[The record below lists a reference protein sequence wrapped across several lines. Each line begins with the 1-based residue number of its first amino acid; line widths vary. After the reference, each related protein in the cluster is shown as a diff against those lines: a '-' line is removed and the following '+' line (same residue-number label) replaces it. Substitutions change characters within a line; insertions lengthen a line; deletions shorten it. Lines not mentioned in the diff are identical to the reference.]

1 MSYRATT
8 VPPKKAKTEVPVI
21 KKAATQPE
29 PAADLA
35 EQLSDGPT
43 PEQEAAAGKD
53 PTPEA
58 SARHAELA
66 DELRDHQYRY
76 YVLDAPT
83 ISDAEFDGLLRELES
98 LEAAYP
104 SLVTPDSPSQNV
116 GGTFSTLFTPVEH
129 AERMLSLDN
138 VFNADELAAWA
149 ERTVR
154 DAGGPVEF
162 ICELKVDGLAINL
175 TYEKGRLIRGATR
188 GDGRTGEDVT
198 ANVRTIREIPDRLA
212 DDNPPDLLEV
222 RGEIYFP
229 VSAFADLNASL
240 VEQGKAPFANP
251 RNAAAGSLRQKDPR
265 ITASRGLRMVVHG
278 IGARVG
284 FTPTSQSH
292 AYEALKSWG
301 LPTSTRWRV
310 VDGMPG
316 VRDYIDYYG
325 KHRHDVEHEIDGVV
339 VKVDAVAIQGRL
351 GSTSRAPRWAIA
363 YKYPPQEV
371 TTKLLGIEVN
381 VGRTGRVTP
390 FAILEPV
397 RVAGSTVGLA
407 TLHNAREVER
417 KGVLI
422 GDTVV
427 LRKAG
432 DVIPEV
438 LGPVID
444 LRPDDAR
451 PFVMPTQCPECGT
464 TLAPA
469 KESDIDIRC
478 PNARFCPGQR
488 RERLSYVGSRDVL
501 DIEVLGE
508 KAGRALLDSQVVFDE
523 GDLFALTADE
533 LLRVPFFVNQDGSLG
548 TNATKML
555 ESLAAAKERPLW
567 RILVALSVRH
577 VGPKA
582 AQALAREYGSM
593 TAIEEIATR
602 PATEPSSDIPPSA
615 ETSPAAEL
623 GTEVSPSAELG
634 AEVSPAAEV
643 GAEVSPGVEAGAEV
657 LPGVE
662 VGAEGDGAGEAA
674 DGAEAAPKRKPKAAP
689 DPLSSVEG
697 VGPTI
702 AESLR
707 EWFAVDWHREI
718 VRKWADAGVRMADE
732 RVDEGPRPLEG
743 ITVVVTGTLA
753 THSRDQASEA
763 VMSRGGKVS
772 GSVSK
777 KTGFVVVGDNPGSK
791 YEKAVS
797 LKVPVL
803 DESGFAVLLADG
815 PDAARAVAQIGES
828 APTE

>member
-1 MSYRATT
+1 MSEIDSPAEVDVAEELADGGPSPERA
-8 VPPKKAKTEVPVI
+8 
-21 KKAATQPE
+21 
-29 PAADLA
+29 
-35 EQLSDGPT
+35 
-43 PEQEAAAGKD
+43 AAAGKD

-58 SARHAELA
+58 SARHAELS
-66 DELRDHQYRY
+66 DEVSGHQYRY

-83 ISDAEFDGLLRELES
+83 ISDHEFDVLLRELEA
-98 LEAAYP
+98 LEAEFPA
-104 SLVTPDSPSQNV
+104 LRTPESPTQNV
-116 GGTFSTLFTPVEH
+116 GGTFSTQFTAVEH
-129 AERMLSLDN
+129 AERMMSLDN
-138 VFNADELAAWA
+138 VFDFDELTAWA

-154 DAGGPVEF
+154 DAGGPTEF

-175 TYEKGRLIRGATR
+175 TYEKGRLVRGATR

-198 ANVRTIREIPDRLA
+198 PNVRTIREIPERLA
-212 DDNPPDLLEV
+212 GDNPPELLEV

-229 VSAFADLNASL
+229 AAAFADLNASL

-278 IGARVG
+278 IGARKG

-292 AYEALKSWG
+292 AYQALHEWG
-301 LPTSTRWRV
+301 LPTSERWKLV
-310 VDGMPG
+310 PDMAG

-339 VKVDAVAIQGRL
+339 VKVDSVAIQGRL

-363 YKYPPQEV
+363 FKYPPEEV

-390 FAILEPV
+390 FAVLEPV

-432 DVIPEV
+432 DVIPEI

-444 LRPDDAR
+444 LRPADAR
-451 PFVMPTQCPECGT
+451 PFVMPDRCPECET
-464 TLAPA
+464 PLAPA
-469 KESDIDIRC
+469 KESDVDIRC
-478 PNARFCPGQR
+478 PNAQFCPGQR
-488 RERLSYVGSRDVL
+488 RERLSYIGSRNVL

-508 KAGRALLDSQVVFDE
+508 KAGRALLESDVIFNE
-523 GDLFALTADE
+523 GDLFALTADD
-533 LLRVPFFVNQDGSLG
+533 LLRAPFFVNQDGSLG
-548 TNATKML
+548 SNATKML
-555 ESLAAAKERPLW
+555 ESLAEAKNRPLW
-567 RILVALSVRH
+567 RVLVGLSIRH
-577 VGPKA
+577 VGPTA
-582 AQALAREYGSM
+582 GQALAREFGSM
-593 TAIEEIATR
+593 TAIEEIASKPAPAAPEPTDDELTAVTDG
-602 PATEPSSDIPPSA
+602 PATDVA
-615 ETSPAAEL
+615 VADGPAAGAVAGEL
-623 GTEVSPSAELG
+623 AVAGDA
-634 AEVSPAAEV
+634 AAEV
-643 GAEVSPGVEAGAEV
+643 AAADADADAGAD
-657 LPGVE
+657 G
-662 VGAEGDGAGEAA
+662 GAGA
-674 DGAEAAPKRKPKAAP
+674 DGSGKKAKAAAPKRKAKPKAEP
-689 DPLSSVEG
+689 DPLSSVDG

-718 VRKWADAGVRMADE
+718 VRKWREAGVRMAEE
-732 RVDEGPRPLEG
+732 RVDEGPRPLAG
-743 ITVVVTGTLA
+743 ITVVITGTLDGF
-753 THSRDQASEA
+753 SRDQASEE

-791 YEKAVS
+791 YDKALS

-803 DESGFAVLLADG
+803 DEAAFGVLLAEG
-815 PDAARAVAQIGES
+815 PDAARAVAEIGGDE
-828 APTE
+828 A